1 MPASSSAIGRPFSS
15 SHCRVNNPMGR
26 SEVPYISPCCF
37 SNSRNFHCMEE
48 AVAARD
54 EFVRKVVGS
63 FTKSKDSSIPRKYK
77 NWVDNSKADI
87 VLPVM
92 SNGRMQPSFV
102 IARLSFCCG
111 DRVCGCGINGC
122 YHALLS
128 MSIQG

>member
-1 MPASSSAIGRPFSS
+1 MID
-15 SHCRVNNPMGR
+15 MI
-26 SEVPYISPCCF
+26 YTYPCCF
-37 SNSRNFHCMEE
+37 NNSRNFHCIEE

-77 NWVDNSKADI
+77 NWVDNSNADK

-102 IARLSFCCG
+102 IARLSFCCRERECCI
-111 DRVCGCGINGC
+111 DGC
-122 YHALLS
+122 YSCVIKYVNTRVDLLV
-128 MSIQG
+128 IEGGGRGERQGMEGGTR